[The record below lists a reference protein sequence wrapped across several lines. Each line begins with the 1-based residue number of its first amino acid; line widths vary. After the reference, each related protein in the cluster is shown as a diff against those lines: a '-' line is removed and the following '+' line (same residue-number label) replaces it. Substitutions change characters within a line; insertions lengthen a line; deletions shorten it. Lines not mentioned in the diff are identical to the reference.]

1 MKLMQVLLPLY
12 DNQGQALPK
21 ALFDKVREEMRQ
33 RFGGVTAFIRSP
45 AIGVWEDEQGTVCRD
60 DVVLFEVM
68 ADTLDRAWWDNYR
81 RILEQRFRQESI
93 LIRATDVELL

>member
-21 ALFDKVREEMRQ
+21 ALFDKVREEMRLHS
-33 RFGGVTAFIRSP
+33 GGVTAFIRSP
-45 AIGVWEDEQGTVCRD
+45 AVGIWEDEQGAVCRD

-81 RILEQRFRQESI
+81 RVLEQRFRQESI
-93 LIRATDVELL
+93 LIRATEVELL